1 MRPSTDTESAAA
13 TAGPAAA
20 SGWDSSALAGTD
32 ASWPALLSLIS
43 VGVLSGLCLCAG
55 ATLVGARFCFRRRL
69 QSRRGSM
76 PGRWAGKRGKHLRAH
91 RVEWTDDG
99 DWRVQGERPRRAHPH
114 SARGGAT
121 LLPAHSDSD
130 EAAGDGAAWGYAH
143 GPGVGVDGGAVFYE
157 HESEVLD
164 VL

>member
-32 ASWPALLSLIS
+32 ASWPAPLSLIS

-55 ATLVGARFCFRRRL
+55 ATLIGARFCFRRRL

-76 PGRWAGKRGKHLRAH
+76 RSQPGRWAGKRGEHLRAH

-99 DWRVQGERPRRAHPH
+99 DWRVQGERPRREHPH

-130 EAAGDGAAWGYAH
+130 EAAGDGAAWGDAH
-143 GPGVGVDGGAVFYE
+143 GPGVGVFCE
-157 HESEVLD
+157 HGELEQLD